1 MAMRATLDDQA
12 TLPLENGDRLT
23 REEFERRYEA
33 SAEVKKAELI
43 DGVAYLAS
51 PMSRNLSGPQS
62 RMNAWLAVY
71 ADSHPGSEAY
81 PNVTVRLLRDSE
93 VQPDVLLR
101 RTSGE
106 SKPTPEGYFS
116 GAPELVVEI
125 ATSSASVD
133 MHAKRLLYERAG
145 VPEYIIWRTRQNR
158 VDWFVLEN
166 GRYLALEPDADGVLE
181 SRQFPG
187 LRLSVDVLLD
197 GTLADLLALLR

>member
-1 MAMRATLDDQA
+1 MRATLDDQA
-12 TLPLENGDRLT
+12 ILPLENGDRLT

-33 SAEVKKAELI
+33 SPDVKKAELI
-43 DGVAYLAS
+43 DGVVYVAS
-51 PMSRNLSGPQS
+51 PMSRNHSAPQS
-62 RMNAWLAVY
+62 RINAWLAIY
-71 ADSHPGSEAY
+71 ADSHPGLEVY
-81 PNVTVRLLRDSE
+81 PTVTLRLLGDSE

-101 RTSGE
+101 RTSGG

-133 MHAKRLLYERAG
+133 THAKRLLYERSG

-158 VDWFVLEN
+158 VDWFVLED
-166 GRYLALEPDADGVLE
+166 GRYVALEPDADGILE

-197 GTLADLLALLR
+197 GSLADLLALLR

>member
-1 MAMRATLDDQA
+1 MRATLDEQA
-12 TLPLENGDRLT
+12 ILPLESGDRLT

-33 SAEVKKAELI
+33 SLDVKKAELI
-43 DGVAYLAS
+43 DGVVYVAS
-51 PMSRNLSGPQS
+51 PLSKYHSAPQS
-62 RMNAWLAVY
+62 RMNSWLAVY
-71 ADSHPGSEAY
+71 ADAHPGCEAY
-81 PNVTVRLLRDSE
+81 PNVTVRLLEDSE
-93 VQPDVLLR
+93 VQPDALLKLVDGSAKTTR
-101 RTSGE
+101 
-106 SKPTPEGYFS
+106 EGYFA

-145 VPEYIIWRTRQNR
+145 VPEYIIWRTRQNK

-166 GRYLALEPDADGVLE
+166 GRYVPLAPDADGVLE

-197 GTLADLLALLR
+197 GSLSDLLALLR